1 MKKKYAVI
9 FLAVF
14 AVFMVSQVQAAGN
27 PELSKGQTLYVAAY
41 SHIYI
46 GHKGTQYNL
55 TITLSIRNIDP
66 SNPITITKVDYFET
80 QGKLLKNLIT
90 EPVMLKALEST
101 RFIIPPQKKEAGGS
115 GANFIVKWESKKISN
130 PPIIESI
137 MIGTQSQQGISF
149 TSRGQV
155 IIDQN

>member
-1 MKKKYAVI
+1 MTKKYAII

-14 AVFMVSQVQAAGN
+14 AVFLFSKVQAADN
-27 PELSKGQTLYVAAY
+27 PKLSKGQTVYVAAY

-46 GHKGTQYNL
+46 GHKGAPYFL

-66 SNPITITKVDYFET
+66 SKPITISKVDYYET
-80 QGKLLKNLIT
+80 QGKLLKNFIT
-90 EPVMLKALEST
+90 EPVRLGPLAST
-101 RFIIPPQKKEAGGS
+101 RFIIPIKKEAGGS
-115 GANFIVKWESKKISN
+115 GANFIVEWASKKMSN

-137 MIGTQSQQGISF
+137 MIGTKSQQGISF

>member
-1 MKKKYAVI
+1 MKKKYAII

-14 AVFMVSQVQAAGN
+14 AVFMASQVQASDN
-27 PELSKGQTLYVAAY
+27 PKLSKGQTVYVAAY
-41 SHIYI
+41 PHIYI
-46 GHKGTQYNL
+46 GHKGAPYFL

-66 SNPITITKVDYFET
+66 SNPITITEVDYYES
-80 QGKLLKNLIT
+80 QGKFLKHFIN
-90 EPVMLKALEST
+90 EPVILGPLASN
-101 RFIIPPQKKEAGGS
+101 RIIIPLKKKAGGS
-115 GANFIVKWESKKISN
+115 GTSFIVKWTSKKISN
-130 PPIIESI
+130 PPLIEAI

>member
-1 MKKKYAVI
+1 MKKIHAVI

-14 AVFMVSQVQAAGN
+14 AVFMVSQVQAGDN
-27 PELSKGQTLYVAAY
+27 PKLSKGQTVYVAAY
-41 SHIYI
+41 SHVNI
-46 GHKGTQYNL
+46 GHKGAPYFL

-66 SNPITITKVDYFET
+66 SNQITITQIDYYESH
-80 QGKLLKNLIT
+80 GKFLKHFIT
-90 EPVMLKALEST
+90 ESVVLDPFALNRIVIPLK
-101 RFIIPPQKKEAGGS
+101 KKADES
-115 GANFIVKWESKKISN
+115 GASFIVKWDSKNMAN

>member
-14 AVFMVSQVQAAGN
+14 AVFMVSQVQAADN
-27 PELSKGQTLYVAAY
+27 PNLSKGQTVYVAAY
-41 SHIYI
+41 SHINI
-46 GHKGTQYNL
+46 GHKGAPYFL

-66 SNPITITKVDYFET
+66 SNQITITEVDYYES
-80 QGKLLKNLIT
+80 QGKFLKHFIT
-90 EPVMLKALEST
+90 EPVILEPLASNRIVIPLK
-101 RFIIPPQKKEAGGS
+101 KKAGES
-115 GANFIVKWESKKISN
+115 GASFIVKWTSKNMSN

>member
-1 MKKKYAVI
+1 MKKIYAVI

-14 AVFMVSQVQAAGN
+14 AVFMVSQVQASDN
-27 PELSKGQTLYVAAY
+27 PKLSKGQTVYVAAY

-46 GHKGTQYNL
+46 GHKGAPYFL
-55 TITLSIRNIDP
+55 TITLS
-66 SNPITITKVDYFET
+66 K
-80 QGKLLKNLIT
+80 GKLLNHFIT
-90 EPVMLKALEST
+90 EPVILPPFASHRIVIPLK
-101 RFIIPPQKKEAGGS
+101 KKAGGS
-115 GANFIVKWESKKISN
+115 GASFIVKWTSKKISN